1 MFVHLLNKCVLP
13 FVSSNSLFDQ
23 PFNLM
28 HCDIWGSFTPQTVEW
43 HHYFFAIVDDGT
55 RFTWIYFLKQ
65 KFNVLS
71 IFPDFYTLINTQLG
85 AKIKSMRGA
94 NALELSFIDFF
105 FRSKG
110 IHSCV
115 DTPQQNSMV
124 ERKHQHLLNVA
135 RALHF

>member
-71 IFPDFYTLINTQLG
+71 IFPDFYTLINTQLS
-85 AKIKSMRGA
+85 AKIKSVRAA
-94 NALELSFIDFF
+94 NALELAFTDFF
-105 FRSKG
+105 FSFQR
-110 IHSCV
+110 HSFLCGHTTTKLYGRTQTLTFV
-115 DTPQQNSMV
+115 K
-124 ERKHQHLLNVA
+124 RC
-135 RALHF
+135 

>member
-1 MFVHLLNKCVLP
+1 
-13 FVSSNSLFDQ
+13 
-23 PFNLM
+23 
-28 HCDIWGSFTPQTVEW
+28 
-43 HHYFFAIVDDGT
+43 
-55 RFTWIYFLKQ
+55 
-65 KFNVLS
+65 
-71 IFPDFYTLINTQLG
+71 
-85 AKIKSMRGA
+85 MRGA